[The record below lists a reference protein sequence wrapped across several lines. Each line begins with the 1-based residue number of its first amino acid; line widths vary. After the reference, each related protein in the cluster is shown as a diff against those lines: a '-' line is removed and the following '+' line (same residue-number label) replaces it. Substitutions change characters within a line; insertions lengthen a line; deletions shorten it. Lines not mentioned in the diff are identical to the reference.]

1 MTCGFCNAMSETPV
15 DRRRFACQSDR
26 FLTLEADQR
35 DIDAPNL
42 RKRERA
48 TPNGRQLAACES
60 RRPGGGKRRPDDKRR
75 RPGGGRRGLIGE
87 LRVACSFD
95 LREAAGSRRL
105 GKLRTR

>member
-1 MTCGFCNAMSETPV
+1 MGETPV

-60 RRPGGGKRRPDDKRR
+60 RRAGGESRRPGGGKRTQ
-75 RPGGGRRGLIGE
+75 IGE
-87 LRVACSFD
+87 LRAACSFD
-95 LREAAGSRRL
+95 LREAAGSRQL

>member
-1 MTCGFCNAMSETPV
+1 MGETPV

-60 RRPGGGKRRPDDKRR
+60 RRPGGGRRTQ
-75 RPGGGRRGLIGE
+75 IGE
-87 LRVACSFD
+87 LRAACSFD
-95 LREAAGSRRL
+95 LREAAGSRQL

>member
-1 MTCGFCNAMSETPV
+1 MGETPV

-60 RRPGGGKRRPDDKRR
+60 RRPGR
-75 RPGGGRRGLIGE
+75 
-87 LRVACSFD
+87 
-95 LREAAGSRRL
+95 REAEAG
-105 GKLRTR
+105 